1 MPRSKTQDSLK
12 KNLAK
17 TTKPKA
23 QSKPRTKKPK
33 KEPIKFTK
41 RKDDKLFPHAQ
52 TFPWRLEDRK
62 ENKTCWFQCFEH
74 AEKYINR
81 YNLQP
86 KQYKLM
92 EKA

>member
-1 MPRSKTQDSLK
+1 MARSKTQDSLA

-17 TTKPKA
+17 TTKP
-23 QSKPRTKKPK
+23 TKRKNTK

-41 RKDDKLFPHAQ
+41 RKDPKLFPHAP
-52 TFPWRLEDRK
+52 TFSWRLEDRK
-62 ENKTCWFQCFEH
+62 DNKTAWFQCFFH

-86 KQYKLM
+86 KDYKLM

>member
-12 KNLAK
+12 KNLAQ
-17 TTKPKA
+17 TT
-23 QSKPRTKKPK
+23 QSQQKKRTTKKPK

>member
-17 TTKPKA
+17 TTKPKT
-23 QSKPRTKKPK
+23 QSKKRTTK

-41 RKDDKLFPHAQ
+41 RKDAKLFPHAE

-74 AEKYINR
+74 AEKYITR
-81 YNLQP
+81 YTLQS
-86 KQYKLM
+86 KDYKLM

>member
-12 KNLAK
+12 KNLAS
-17 TTKPKA
+17 TTQPK
-23 QSKPRTKKPK
+23 SKPRTKKPK

-41 RKDDKLFPHAQ
+41 RKDDKLFPHAP

>member
-17 TTKPKA
+17 TTKPQQK
-23 QSKPRTKKPK
+23 KRTTKK
-33 KEPIKFTK
+33 ESIKFTK
-41 RKDDKLFPHAQ
+41 RKDAKLFPHHE

-74 AEKYINR
+74 AEKYITR
-81 YNLQP
+81 YNLES
-86 KQYKLM
+86 KDYKLM